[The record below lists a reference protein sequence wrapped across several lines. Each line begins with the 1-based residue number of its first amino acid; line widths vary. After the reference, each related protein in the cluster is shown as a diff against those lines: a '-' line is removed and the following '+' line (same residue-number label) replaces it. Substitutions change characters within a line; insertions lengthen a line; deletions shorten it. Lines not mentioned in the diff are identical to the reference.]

1 MTTSVRNKVKLPT
14 WLREVIDEGEP
25 TDNLINKREEPRI
38 VARLLINAQRINAQR
53 DDHSNANPF
62 PVRLWDVS
70 TKGMSFVARIP
81 LDPGDRLKLTPDDD
95 WEQSVHVSVVHCTQK
110 IQGYMIGCIIVSA

>member
-70 TKGMSFVARIP
+70 TKGMSFVARIGV
-81 LDPGDRLKLTPDDD
+81 LRNRKGLA
-95 WEQSVHVSVVHCTQK
+95 
-110 IQGYMIGCIIVSA
+110 SARANAACKAFAVA